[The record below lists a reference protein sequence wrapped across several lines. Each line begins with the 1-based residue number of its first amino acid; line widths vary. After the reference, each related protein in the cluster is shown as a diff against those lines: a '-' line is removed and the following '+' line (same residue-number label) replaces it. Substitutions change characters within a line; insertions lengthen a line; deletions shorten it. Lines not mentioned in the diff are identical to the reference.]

1 MDTARR
7 LQGRSEQ
14 SERGASLIL
23 ALVFIV
29 VVAVIVGAVSSLALN
44 DLNNTTHFNSATAL
58 DYSASSVA
66 SLAIQ
71 GVRYAPQAVNGPA
84 GTGPC
89 WNASTSNISQQA
101 FNNQTVAIW
110 CTTVLHAGSS
120 QSRDVTMIAC
130 LSTPAAANDT
140 AAQSSAA
147 ATSCQQ
153 NSPVL
158 TLVEAYDDYSPAG
171 TDTCV
176 GLQANATTCGFG
188 ASTLVWKWGSLASV
202 VGGLILNTI
211 SVSSPVPPTA
221 HIGGTYTP
229 VASATSGDPVTVL
242 AVSSACTVSNGVVS
256 FVTTGTCTLN
266 FTDPGNFNYAPAAV
280 FSQQFS
286 IT

>member
-1 MDTARR
+1 MKKARR
-7 LQGRSEQ
+7 QSDR

-29 VVAVIVGAVSSLALN
+29 VVAVIVGAISSLALN
-44 DLNNTTHFNSATAL
+44 DLNNTTHFNAATAL

-71 GVRYAPQAVNGPA
+71 GVRYAPQTVNGPA

-110 CTTVLHAGSS
+110 CTTVLHPGSS

-130 LSTPAAANDT
+130 VSTAAAAGDS

-176 GLQANATTCGFG
+176 GVQASATTCGFG
-188 ASTLVWKWGSLASV
+188 ASTLVWKWGSLATV

-211 SVSSPVPPTA
+211 AVTTPVPATA
-221 HIGGTYTP
+221 HIGGTYSP
-229 VASATSGDPVTVL
+229 IASATSGDPVTVQ
-242 AVSSACTVSNGVVS
+242 AVSSACTVLNGVVS

-266 FTDPGNFNYAPAAV
+266 FTDSGNFNYAPAAIV
-280 FSQQFS
+280 SQQFS